1 MQATLSLANTV
12 MMRRYVRY
20 ARILAGMLI
29 LVATSAHFKS
39 ILSYSNTLDFADG
52 IPHHDA
58 PYLTATSAR
67 TTTAPDPVPTLV
79 HADPYFMGGFRNQ
92 HMRFVAFVAYAV
104 DRNISQI
111 LLPSLR
117 WLAHYNSPNSIRHEL
132 LFDVRYWNARAA
144 DLGLPVLVDYDPDVL
159 EGMSQMQNE
168 SDRAGESLARVV
180 ETIPCWNISSSL
192 FSGLD
197 EAVLRHPKT
206 NIRRAEVMENIGLGG
221 ENGIYAHCRCGLED
235 AAARYNCTGRGYGR
249 FTRLIPHGGLRGNGR
264 LWNDYMSLQKR
275 RRSASEM
282 ATIHNRSISVY
293 PEHLHV
299 EKAVFE
305 LLRPSK
311 QLSLAIE
318 SAISKAMHNATAGG
332 MDDGPT
338 PRVLALHPRVEPEM
352 LGHRCAK
359 FMEPNLTKVFERCE
373 HFPSFID
380 AESNDGEYNRSY
392 RFNMVFIA
400 VSTGQIL
407 QQTNREDHM
416 GTIINQNRDAF
427 LHAREYGLFGGNRMG
442 IPIFQSGT
450 DSAANVKFQT
460 TSIHGDLK
468 GGAISPSV
476 SPETLGVLE
485 LVASII
491 NFFTAVKAD
500 IFMGVRGSSFST
512 DVFSVRYY
520 QHTNVRGL
528 ENYIMGPD
536 GIQQLFGPPPPH
548 SCN

>member
-1 MQATLSLANTV
+1 MLAHIDAN
-12 MMRRYVRY
+12 
-20 ARILAGMLI
+20 
-29 LVATSAHFKS
+29 SA
-39 ILSYSNTLDFADG
+39 YG
-52 IPHHDA
+52 IPRHDA

-104 DRNISQI
+104 ERNVSQI

-159 EGMSQMQNE
+159 EGVSQMRNA
-168 SDRAGESLARVV
+168 SDRVGESLARV
-180 ETIPCWNISSSL
+180 EAIPCWNVSSSL

-206 NIRRAEVMENIGLGG
+206 NIRRAEIMEKIGLGG

-235 AAARYNCTGRGYGR
+235 AAARYNCTGHGHAR

-264 LWNDYMSLQKR
+264 LWNAYMSLQKR

-282 ATIHNRSISVY
+282 ATVNNQSISIH
-293 PEHLHV
+293 PEHVHV

-311 QLSLAIE
+311 QLSLALE
-318 SAISKAMHNATAGG
+318 GAIIKAMHNATARGIN
-332 MDDGPT
+332 DGPT

-359 FMEPNLTKVFERCE
+359 FMEPNLTKVFERVE

-392 RFNMVFIA
+392 RFNLVFIA

-407 QQTNREDHM
+407 QQTNREDHV
-416 GTIINQNRDAF
+416 GAIINQNRDVF
-427 LHAREYGLFGGNRMG
+427 LHAREYGLFGGNRIG

-450 DSAANVKFQT
+450 DSAANVEFPITAQPM
-460 TSIHGDLK
+460 SSHGDLK
-468 GGAISPSV
+468 GDHMSPSISPES
-476 SPETLGVLE
+476 LGVLE

-500 IFMGVRGSSFST
+500 IFVGVRGSSFST

-520 QHTNVRGL
+520 QHKNLGGL
-528 ENYIMGPD
+528 ENYILGPD
-536 GIQQLFGPPPPH
+536 GIQRLYGPPPPH